1 MRVLIVKGYL
11 ITAADTDEES
21 IPQILGCAKGCIRI
35 TELRDGAVMF
45 TDREAVQRKESPY
58 NAYAS
63 LVSCSRVYGPAV
75 IAGRNRKD
83 IPDSYIPLL
92 EWNDLNE

>member
-35 TELRDGAVMF
+35 TELRDGAVMY

-63 LVSCSRVYGPAV
+63 LPICSVQVCQRRPC
-75 IAGRNRKD
+75 ISITCSSIRCLQWRSKR
-83 IPDSYIPLL
+83 I
-92 EWNDLNE
+92 